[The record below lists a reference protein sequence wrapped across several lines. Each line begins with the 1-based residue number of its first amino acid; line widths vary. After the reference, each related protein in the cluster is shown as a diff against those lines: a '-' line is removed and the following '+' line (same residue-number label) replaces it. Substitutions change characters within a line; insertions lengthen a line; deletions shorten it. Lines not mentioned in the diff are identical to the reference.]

1 MLRKI
6 LLRIANEIAYNT
18 GEVTGVITL
27 IVWFLYTRDRV
38 LHDNSPA
45 AFIIFFS
52 IILYLPLFS
61 AVFYILMLIPKLVCM
76 TILLVVDKKN
86 RYRYDRTKSNDEKFE
101 RFWKEQNQA
110 YDDIEREQKER
121 EEKERQNE
129 QAWQNSYES
138 WKKTYERYRSQQ
150 EESYQKA
157 YNQSGSQYEH
167 NTSGPQKDELRDAL
181 SFYGLSMPFTQDQL
195 REKRRKL
202 MKTAHPD
209 EGGNTETAADINRY
223 FDILKKYA
231 N

>member
-1 MLRKI
+1 MLKQI
-6 LLRIANEIAYNT
+6 FLRIAEAIAYNT
-18 GEVTGVITL
+18 KDIVSLITL
-27 IVWFLYTRDRV
+27 IVWLLYTKNWISNDS
-38 LHDNSPA
+38 SPA
-45 AFIIFFS
+45 VLVIFFAV
-52 IILYLPLFS
+52 ILYLPVFY
-61 AVFYILMLIPKLVCM
+61 AVFYILMLIPKFICFI
-76 TILLVVDKKN
+76 ILQIIYAKARYKN
-86 RYRYDRTKSNDEKFE
+86 NKDDEFE
-101 RFWKEQNQA
+101 HFWKEQNQA

-167 NTSGPQKDELRDAL
+167 NTSGPQKDELHDAL

-209 EGGNTETAADINRY
+209 EGGDTEAAADINRY

>member
-1 MLRKI
+1 MLKQI
-6 LLRIANEIAYNT
+6 LLRIAEAIAYNT
-18 GEVTGVITL
+18 KDIVSLITL
-27 IVWFLYTRDRV
+27 IVWLLYTKNWISNDS
-38 LHDNSPA
+38 SPA
-45 AFIIFFS
+45 VLVIFFAV
-52 IILYLPLFS
+52 ILYLPVFY
-61 AVFYILMLIPKLVCM
+61 AVFYILMLIPKFICFI
-76 TILLVVDKKN
+76 ILQIIYAKARYKN
-86 RYRYDRTKSNDEKFE
+86 NKDDEFE
-101 RFWKEQNQA
+101 HFWKEQNQA

-138 WKKTYERYRSQQ
+138 WKRTYERYRSQQ
-150 EESYQKA
+150 EEGYQKT
-157 YNQSGSQYEH
+157 YNQSGGQYEH
-167 NTSGPQKDELRDAL
+167 NTSGPQKDELHDAL
-181 SFYGLSMPFTQDQL
+181 LFYGLSMPFTQDQL

>member
-1 MLRKI
+1 MLKQI
-6 LLRIANEIAYNT
+6 FLRIAEVIAYNT
-18 GEVTGVITL
+18 KDVVSLITL
-27 IVWFLYTRDRV
+27 IVWLLYTKNWISNDRSPTV
-38 LHDNSPA
+38 LV
-45 AFIIFFS
+45 IFFAV
-52 IILYLPLFS
+52 ILYLPVFY
-61 AVFYILMLIPKLVCM
+61 AVFYILMLIPKFICFI
-76 TILLVVDKKN
+76 ILQIIYAKARYKN
-86 RYRYDRTKSNDEKFE
+86 NKDDEFE
-101 RFWKEQNQA
+101 HFWKEQNQA

-138 WKKTYERYRSQQ
+138 WKRTYERYRSQQ

-157 YNQSGSQYEH
+157 YNQSGNQYEH
-167 NTSGPQKDELRDAL
+167 NTSGPQKDELHDAL
-181 SFYGLSMPFTQDQL
+181 SFYGLSIPFTQDQL